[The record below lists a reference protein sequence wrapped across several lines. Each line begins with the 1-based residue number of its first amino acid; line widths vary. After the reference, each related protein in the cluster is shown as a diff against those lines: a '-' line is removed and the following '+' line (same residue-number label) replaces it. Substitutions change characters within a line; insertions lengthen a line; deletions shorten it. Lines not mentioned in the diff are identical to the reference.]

1 MRPIATLFA
10 IVTVLAV
17 ILSSLQSMPVKLAFN
32 GSASA
37 PIGFY
42 WVDQEPAKSG
52 DYVLTRLPEKMQKL
66 AKARRYLPPNTSLI
80 KRIAAAEGDAVC
92 RLDGEIYINGNTVG
106 KARMSDARGH
116 PLPDWQGCYLL
127 KANQIFLL
135 QTHPDSFDSRY
146 FGVLNRS
153 HVIGRARQLKSPTWN

>member
-1 MRPIATLFA
+1 MRPIATLFIFVA
-10 IVTVLAV
+10 VLAV
-17 ILSSLQSMPVKLAFN
+17 ILSSLHSMPVKLAYN

-42 WVDQEPAKSG
+42 WVDQAPAKAG
-52 DYVLTRLPEKMQKL
+52 DFVLTRLPDKVRKL
-66 AKARRYLPPNTSLI
+66 AEARGYLPPRTPLI

-92 RLDGEIYINGNTVG
+92 RLDGKIYINGNTVG

-135 QTHPDSFDSRY
+135 QTHLDSFDSRY
-146 FGVLNRS
+146 FGVLDRS
-153 HVIGRARQLKSPTWN
+153 HVIGRARHLEIPAWK